1 MDLEKIVL
9 DLKKFHESYEKLQE
23 ENKLLISKVSELE
36 EYKPMQLIQKY
47 EAIIHEKQN
56 YILVLEKR
64 INYLK
69 KQKSNNDI
77 EFKTLNNDNVN
88 YNYKLVVE
96 EFKSKLDKKRKNV
109 DEEERVCELDKKENR
124 IEKVLEENKISENSV
139 FEEKKTIAVENTSKK
154 QKNNPISTLGQKIN
168 LDEYEIVNMKAVS
181 GKILE
186 YYVNKKD
193 KSVYKKIANG
203 FIGSRLG
210 NISDFNVL

>member
-1 MDLEKIVL
+1 MDLEKIVF
-9 DLKKFHESYEKLQE
+9 DLKKFNESYKKLQE
-23 ENKLLISKVSELE
+23 ENNLLISKVRELE
-36 EYKPMQLIQKY
+36 QYKPMQLIQKY
-47 EAIIHEKQN
+47 DAIIHEKQN
-56 YILVLEKR
+56 YIFVLEKR

-69 KQKSNNDI
+69 KQKSNNNI
-77 EFKTLNNDNVN
+77 EFRILTNDNVN

-96 EFKSKLDKKRKNV
+96 EFQSKLDKKRKNV
-109 DEEERVCELDKKENR
+109 DEGEIDKEEKR
-124 IEKVLEENKISENSV
+124 IEKVLEENKISENNV
-139 FEEKKTIAVENTSKK
+139 FEEKKTITVENTSKK

>member
-1 MDLEKIVL
+1 MDLEKIVF
-9 DLKKFHESYEKLQE
+9 DLKFLIESYEKLQE
-23 ENKLLISKVSELE
+23 ENKLLITKVRELE
-36 EYKPMQLIQKY
+36 QYKPMQLIQKY
-47 EAIIHEKQN
+47 DAIILEKQN
-56 YILVLEKR
+56 YIFVLEKR

-69 KQKSNNDI
+69 KQKSTNTELRTADN
-77 EFKTLNNDNVN
+77 FNVN
-88 YNYKLVVE
+88 YNYKLVIE
-96 EFKSKLDKKRKNV
+96 EFQSNLDKKRKIV
-109 DEEERVCELDKKENR
+109 DEEVKKICELDKVEKS
-124 IEKVLEENKISENSV
+124 IEKGLEESKIIENNV
-139 FEEKKTIAVENTSKK
+139 FEKKKTLIVENTNKK

>member
-23 ENKLLISKVSELE
+23 ENNNLISKVRELE
-36 EYKPMQLIQKY
+36 QCKPMQLMQKY

-69 KQKSNNDI
+69 KQKSNNNI
-77 EFKTLNNDNVN
+77 EFRTLNNDNVN

-96 EFKSKLDKKRKNV
+96 EFQSRLDKKRKNV
-109 DEEERVCELDKKENR
+109 DEGQIDKEEKR
-124 IEKVLEENKISENSV
+124 IEKVLEENKISENNV
-139 FEEKKTIAVENTSKK
+139 FEEKKTITVENTIKK

>member
-1 MDLEKIVL
+1 MDLEKIVF
-9 DLKKFHESYEKLQE
+9 DLKKFNESYKKLQE
-23 ENKLLISKVSELE
+23 ENNLLISKVRELE
-36 EYKPMQLIQKY
+36 QYKPMQLIQKY
-47 EAIIHEKQN
+47 DAIIHEKQN

-69 KQKSNNDI
+69 KQKSNNNI
-77 EFKTLNNDNVN
+77 EFRTLNNDNVN
-88 YNYKLVVE
+88 YNYKLVLE
-96 EFKSKLDKKRKNV
+96 EFQSKLDKKRKNV
-109 DEEERVCELDKKENR
+109 DERESEEKR
-124 IEKVLEENKISENSV
+124 IEKVLEENKISENNV
-139 FEEKKTIAVENTSKK
+139 FEEKKTITVENTSKK

>member
-9 DLKKFHESYEKLQE
+9 DLKKFNESYKKLQE
-23 ENKLLISKVSELE
+23 ENNNLILKVCELE
-36 EYKPMQLIQKY
+36 QYKPMQLMQKY

-69 KQKSNNDI
+69 KQKSNNNI
-77 EFKTLNNDNVN
+77 EFRTLNNDNVN
-88 YNYKLVVE
+88 YNYKLVLE
-96 EFKSKLDKKRKNV
+96 EFQSKLDKKRKNV
-109 DEEERVCELDKKENR
+109 DEGEIDKEEKR
-124 IEKVLEENKISENSV
+124 IEKVLEENKISENNV
-139 FEEKKTIAVENTSKK
+139 FEEKKTITVENTSKK